1 MIAYRDCMLE
11 ESEIHSDS
19 KKMGIVIT
27 PSLNN
32 YFMFKPAEGS
42 FNFVADGCV

>member
-1 MIAYRDCMLE
+1 MITYQE
-11 ESEIHSDS
+11 SDS

-32 YFMFKPAEGS
+32 YFILQDAEGS
-42 FNFVADGCV
+42 YLAEGSYSKAAQGCF